1 MSSLLEEVEAIAER
15 VFERKFSQA
24 AQSSPE
30 VQCIDSEA
38 LEMSRKLARI
48 EAKEHISVGEAALLL
63 SCSDGHIRNL
73 VQRAIDETTEHPIPF
88 RDLDG
93 VVVFPI
99 HELLDWSRTH
109 KRKTKKAIKK
119 TKPQLRAVLS

>member
-1 MSSLLEEVEAIAER
+1 MR
-15 VFERKFSQA
+15 R
-24 AQSSPE
+24 
-30 VQCIDSEA
+30 
-38 LEMSRKLARI
+38 RLARI

-99 HELLDWSRTH
+99 HELLEWTRTH
-109 KRKTKKAIKK
+109 KRKSKKAIQK
-119 TKPQLRAVLS
+119 TKTQLRAISS